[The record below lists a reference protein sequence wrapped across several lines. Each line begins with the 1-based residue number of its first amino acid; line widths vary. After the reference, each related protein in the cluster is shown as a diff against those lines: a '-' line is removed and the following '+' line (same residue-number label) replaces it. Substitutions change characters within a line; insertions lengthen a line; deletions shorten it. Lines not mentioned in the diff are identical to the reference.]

1 MHARLVVIAT
11 LAFTEIPP
19 ALAAEPLT
27 RSRLRPVSCAALCAE
42 LGNLIRQDP
51 GKLIMGL
58 EDALV
63 VSESCTREIITMAID
78 AVNADPRRVQQ
89 IYEAAVKVVPHRKD
103 EIWQAVRRFSVPA
116 AHRFREPA
124 LQVRRAKLPGGD
136 QPAVLEIRRAEAP
149 HSAGSE
155 PINEIR
161 RAVLP
166 DPKD

>member
-1 MHARLVVIAT
+1 MHARLFVIAT
-11 LAFTEIPP
+11 VAFAEISPG
-19 ALAAEPLT
+19 LAAEPLT
-27 RSRLRPVSCAALCAE
+27 RSRSRPVSCAALCAE

-51 GKLIMGL
+51 GKLVMGL

-116 AHRFREPA
+116 AQRFRDPA
-124 LQVRRAKLPGGD
+124 LQVRRARLPDSG
-136 QPAVLEIRRAEAP
+136 QPAVLEVRRAQAP
-149 HSAGSE
+149 GSTGDA
-155 PINEIR
+155 PIAEIR
-161 RAVLP
+161 RAVVP
-166 DPKD
+166 AK